1 MPFSAFELGRLQ
13 LPSRLVMAP
22 MTRSRAYV
30 DGIPSSLTALYYAQR
45 ASAGLIVT
53 EGIQP
58 SPAGKGYMDTP
69 GLHTDEQVAGWR
81 EVTDAV
87 HAAGGRIFAQLMHAG
102 RIGHPDNT
110 GALPVA
116 PSAVRAAEQMFT
128 PNGMQDLPVP
138 VELTTAEAEATVQD
152 FADAARRAVDAG
164 FDGVELHGANGYLI
178 HQFLSQ
184 NANLRDDRF
193 GGSVEGRIRF
203 AVETARA
210 VVEAIG
216 ADRVGIRISPATGA
230 QDLVEDDAHVVY
242 PALLSA
248 LAELDLVYV
257 HHLAGGSE
265 EIDGRIRD
273 LWPNALIVNDPS
285 AAHPAEAA
293 DRWLGRGADLVAL
306 GKYFLSNPDL
316 PLRLRLGAPL
326 NEPDFSTAFG
336 GDHRGYTDYPALSL
350 HPAGEPVLG

>member
-1 MPFSAFELGRLQ
+1 MPFTPFDLSGLRL
-13 LPSRLVMAP
+13 PNRLAMAP
-22 MTRSRAYV
+22 MTRSRSYV

-45 ASAGLIVT
+45 ASAGLIIT
-53 EGIQP
+53 EGVQP
-58 SPAGKGYMDTP
+58 SHAGKGYMDTP

-110 GALPVA
+110 GHLPLA
-116 PSAVRAAEQMFT
+116 PSAVRPAAQIFT
-128 PNGMQDLPVP
+128 PNGMQDVPVP
-138 VELTTAEAEATVQD
+138 VELSTGEVEATVRD
-152 FADAARRAVDAG
+152 FADAARRAVEAG

-210 VVEAIG
+210 VAEAIG
-216 ADRVGIRISPATGA
+216 ASRTGIRISPATGV
-230 QDLVEDDAHVVY
+230 QDLVEEDAHEVY
-242 PALLSA
+242 PALVSA
-248 LAELDLVYV
+248 LAELDLAYL
-257 HHLAGGSE
+257 HLLAGPSDE
-265 EIDGRIRD
+265 LNARIRE
-273 LWPNALIVNDPS
+273 LWPNALIVNDPA
-285 AAHPAEAA
+285 AAHPSEAVG
-293 DRWLGRGADLVAL
+293 RWLPRGADLVAV
-306 GKYFLSNPDL
+306 GKYFLANPDL

-326 NEPDFSTAFG
+326 NEPDLSTAFG
-336 GDHRGYTDYPALSL
+336 GDHRGYTDYPALAL
-350 HPAGEPVLG
+350 HPAGEPA